1 MGAPNMT
8 IKRSSIFDELQQ
20 PVNWAYMA
28 TALQKAS
35 SLMDWTRKRD
45 ITDWRYVPIYRMLIG
60 FSLEN
65 LLKGI
70 LIAEGHEVMKN
81 YKRLNHG
88 LKQYA
93 EKVSGIPIT
102 LDERDILARLEPYV
116 KWAGRYPRPK
126 TSDEM
131 VSIGHSK
138 RLHDAELALGQKLYD
153 YLRSRSTEIEPDQ
166 FLLPSIE

>member
-1 MGAPNMT
+1 MP
-8 IKRSSIFDELQQ
+8 IEPSSIFDELQQ
-20 PVNWAYMA
+20 PVKWAYMA

-35 SLMDWTRKRD
+35 SLMDWTCWTSKKD
-45 ITDWRYVPIYRMLIG
+45 ITPDWRYVPIYRMLIG

-81 YKRLNHG
+81 NKRLNHG

-93 EKVSGIPIT
+93 EKVSGITIT
-102 LDERDILARLEPYV
+102 SGEKDILARLEPYV

-153 YLRSRSTEIEPDQ
+153 YLRSRSTEIEPDH
-166 FLLPSIE
+166 FCFR

>member
-1 MGAPNMT
+1 
-8 IKRSSIFDELQQ
+8 
-20 PVNWAYMA
+20 MA
-28 TALQKAS
+28 TALQKAA

-70 LIAEGHEVMKN
+70 LIAEDHESVKG
-81 YKRLNHG
+81 KRLDHG
-88 LKQYA
+88 LKRYA
-93 EKVSGIPIT
+93 ELIRGITIT
-102 LDERDILARLEPYV
+102 TSEKEILTRLEPYV

-126 TSDEM
+126 TPDEM
-131 VSIGHSK
+131 ASIGHSN

-153 YLRSRSTEIEPDQ
+153 YLRSLNQEIEPDQ
-166 FLLPSIE
+166 FLLPRIE

>member
-1 MGAPNMT
+1 MPSEP
-8 IKRSSIFDELQQ
+8 SSIFDQLQQ

-81 YKRLNHG
+81 NKRLHHG

-93 EKVSGIPIT
+93 EKVSGITIT
-102 LDERDILARLEPYV
+102 SGEMER
-116 KWAGRYPRPK
+116 
-126 TSDEM
+126 
-131 VSIGHSK
+131 
-138 RLHDAELALGQKLYD
+138 
-153 YLRSRSTEIEPDQ
+153 RSTGCARHHRLDCC
-166 FLLPSIE
+166 